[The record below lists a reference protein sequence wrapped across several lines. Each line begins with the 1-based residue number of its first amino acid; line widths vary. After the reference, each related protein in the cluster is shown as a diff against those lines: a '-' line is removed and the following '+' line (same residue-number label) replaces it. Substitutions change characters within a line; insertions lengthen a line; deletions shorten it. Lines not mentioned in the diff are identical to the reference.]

1 MSNLMSYQNKRV
13 VITGCFSGMGE
24 ATARLLLSLG
34 AEVHGLDYK
43 PSSLDLASFTN
54 VDLRDPAAIDAAVD
68 GLQGEFDVLF
78 NCAGVPSTFAPLDVF
93 KVNYVGPR
101 RLTDRLLPRIKS
113 GGAIACIAST
123 AGFAWPRRMELVK
136 QLIAK
141 PSYEEAVAWVEEQL
155 KGGLDAYTVSKET
168 IIVWTQLAAAELIKR
183 GVRMNCILP
192 GPTSTPFMEQQ
203 STITPDAA
211 IDAFTQPINRR
222 SSPDEQAW
230 PLVFLGSDA
239 ASYIN
244 GVALPVDGGFV
255 GGVATGAIDL
265 AKLFG
270 ANPKAPAGGQG
281 A

>member
-1 MSNLMSYQNKRV
+1 MSISYKNKRV

-54 VDLRDPAAIDAAVD
+54 TDLRDPASIDAAVA
-68 GLQGEFDVLF
+68 GLKGEFDVLF
-78 NCAGVPSTFAPLDVF
+78 NCAGVPSTFAPIDVF
-93 KVNYVGPR
+93 KVNYIGPR
-101 RLTDRLLPRIKS
+101 RLTDQLAPRIKA

-123 AGFAWPRRMELVK
+123 AGFGWARRIPLLQE
-136 QLIAK
+136 LIAK
-141 PSYEEAVAWVEEQL
+141 PSYAEAVAWCEEQL
-155 KGGLDAYTVSKET
+155 KANADAYTLSKET
-168 IIVWTQLAAAELIKR
+168 IIVWTQMSAASLIKR

-222 SSPDEQAW
+222 SSPEEQAW

-239 ASYIN
+239 ASYVN
-244 GVALPVDGGFV
+244 GVALPVDGGFI
-255 GGVATGAIDL
+255 GGVATGEIDL

-270 ANPKAPAGGQG
+270 ANPKASGQ
-281 A
+281 